1 MSFAANSTACTH
13 TRAKVHACAVGASNL
28 YNCRKNSLARYVYRV
43 WLVTTLIKYMFSP
56 SVCLSVGLSV
66 CLSACLSVCPSVR
79 VSFSL
84 CLSSF
89 PSNRPN
95 VLHLWLSI
103 KFPLWRT
110 KLSLTPEPRTAL
122 RCLTNPCCWFV
133 KHCDRSWDRSTCDL
147 THDVSSTRCFVFWL
161 ENYLLHSLWS

>member
-13 TRAKVHACAVGASNL
+13 TRAKVHACAVGACNL
-28 YNCRKNSLARYVYRV
+28 YNCRKNSLARCVYCV
-43 WLVTTLIKYMFSP
+43 WLVTTLIKYIFSP
-56 SVCLSVGLSV
+56 SVYLSV
-66 CLSACLSVCPSVR
+66 CLFVCPSVC

-84 CLSSF
+84 CLSSY

-122 RCLTNPCCWFV
+122 RCLMNPCCWFV
-133 KHCDRSWDRSTCDL
+133 KHCDRSWDRSTWDL
-147 THDVSSTRCFVFWL
+147 THDVSDTRCFVFWL
-161 ENYLLHSLWS
+161 ENYFLHSLWS